1 MRNVWEGAISFGLI
15 HIPVVLYSASQERT
29 PKFQYLRKSDLCP
42 IGYIKVCK
50 STGDEVPWEN
60 IVKGYEYKEGD
71 YVILSDADFKR
82 ADPEKTQVIAIE
94 DFVDQ
99 KDINPKYFVKP
110 YYVGPQKTADKV
122 YTLLLEALKKT
133 KKVGIGKFVM
143 RTKEELVAVVA
154 DKDILM
160 INILRFPEDIK
171 SPVKEVHP
179 KKVSVTSKEL
189 AMAIQLID
197 KLSAPFKPG
206 KYQDTYTE
214 ELEKMIK
221 AKQKGKTYHV
231 KTSKTKTTG
240 KVPDL
245 MATLLKSLHT
255 AREKEHAHA

>member
-1 MRNVWEGAISFGLI
+1 MRNIWEGAISFGLI
-15 HIPVVLYSASQERT
+15 HIPVRLYSASKERT

-50 STGDEVPWEN
+50 STGDQVPWQN
-60 IVKGYEYKEGD
+60 IVKGYEYQDGD
-71 YVILSDADFKR
+71 YVILSDEDFKR

-99 KDINPKYFVKP
+99 EDIDPKYFVKP

-154 DKDILM
+154 EKDMLM
-160 INILRFPEDIK
+160 VNVLRFPEDLK
-171 SPVKEVHP
+171 KPVPEVHP
-179 KKVSVTSKEL
+179 KKTPVSAKEL
-189 AMAIQLID
+189 HMAIELID
-197 KLSAPFKPG
+197 KLSAPFSPG
-206 KYQDTYTE
+206 KYHDTYTD
-214 ELEKMIK
+214 ELEKVIK
-221 AKQKGKTYHV
+221 AKQKGKTFHI
-231 KTSKTKTTG
+231 KSKKAHAPT

-255 AREKEHAHA
+255 ARKKEHANA